1 MSDAADSATAISE
14 EPVSDIASLRRLF
27 ALTGSQRFSVL
38 CGLACRFAQ
47 SGFLGLSFVAVVW
60 VVTEL
65 AGRRVLDTRWLGQ
78 IIMLLA
84 LSLAGQL
91 LFGYLAARYSWLSGF
106 RIARDLRL
114 SLLEHLRRLPLGF
127 HLSRSRGDTLS
138 VLTGDM
144 QMVESFFSDGL
155 PRIAQALGLPLTLLI
170 VFAFRSPEIALAA
183 AVSMI
188 AGAPLFVWSSR
199 SLARLGIVRQDRQA
213 EAAEKMI
220 EYARGMPII
229 RSFNRIAS
237 GQERFTAA
245 LAAFRDISIRMV
257 SRLALPM
264 VAFGAIV
271 VLGVPILMVS
281 SWALHLDGTFGRGD
295 ILSVLVLAFSFYTPL
310 LGLVSVMELA
320 RLAEASWTRIERIM
334 AARPL
339 PTARGPQKPCGF
351 GIRFDG
357 VGFSYDGCK
366 RVLTGVSFDVPE
378 RTMMALVGSSGSGKS
393 TLLNLIP
400 RFFDVTEG
408 SISIG
413 GIDIRD
419 LSEEVIA
426 DLITVVFQDV
436 HLFSSTIAENIA
448 YARPGATRQEIEDAA
463 RQAQAHNFISA
474 LPDGYDTPVGEGGS
488 SLSGG
493 ERQRISIARAILKD
507 APIILLDEAT
517 AAIDPITEMDLR
529 IALANLV
536 AHRTL
541 IVVAHKL
548 STITNADQ
556 IVVLERGIIV
566 QKGTAHELSGSDG
579 RYSQLVEA
587 RKCAESWTVTGSD

>member
-1 MSDAADSATAISE
+1 MSSAANSATVLSQ
-14 EPVSDIASLRRLF
+14 EPASDIASLRRVWT
-27 ALTGSQRFSVL
+27 LTGSHGRPVL

-47 SGFLGLSFVAVVW
+47 SGFLGLSFAAVVW

-65 AGRRVLDTRWLGQ
+65 AGGRVLDTGWLGQ

-155 PRIAQALGLPLTLLI
+155 PRIAQALGLPLALLT
-170 VFAFRSPEIALAA
+170 VFAFRSPEIALATA
-183 AVSMI
+183 ISMI
-188 AGAPLFVWSSR
+188 AGAPVFVWSSR

-220 EYARGMPII
+220 EYARGMPVI
-229 RSFNRIAS
+229 RSFNRVAS

-245 LAAFRDISIRMV
+245 LAAFRDISIAMV

-271 VLGVPILMVS
+271 VLGVPVLMVS
-281 SWALHLDGTFGRGD
+281 SWALHLDGAFDRGD

-320 RLAEASWTRIERIM
+320 RLADASLTRIERIM

-339 PTARGPQKPCGF
+339 PPARRPQKPCGF
-351 GIRFDG
+351 GIRFDR
-357 VGFSYDGCK
+357 VGFSYDGRR
-366 RVLTGVSFDVPE
+366 RVLAGVSLDVPE
-378 RTMMALVGSSGSGKS
+378 RSMTALVGSSGSGKS
-393 TLLNLIP
+393 TFLNLIP
-400 RFFDVTEG
+400 RFFEVTEG

-413 GIDIRD
+413 GVDIRD
-419 LSEEVIA
+419 LSEEDIA
-426 DLITVVFQDV
+426 GLITVVFQDV
-436 HLFSSTIAENIA
+436 HLFSGTIAENIA
-448 YARPGATRQEIEDAA
+448 FAKPGATRQEIEEAA
-463 RQAQAHNFISA
+463 RQAQAHDFITA
-474 LPDGYDTPVGEGGS
+474 LPGGYDTQVGEGGS

-493 ERQRISIARAILKD
+493 ERQRISIARALLKD
-507 APIILLDEAT
+507 APIVLLDEAT
-517 AAIDPITEMDLR
+517 AAIDPVTERDLR
-529 IALANLV
+529 IALARLV
-536 AHRTL
+536 ADRTL

-556 IVVLERGIIV
+556 IVVLEMGAVVERG
-566 QKGTAHELSGSDG
+566 TDSELSRLKG
-579 RYSQLVEA
+579 RYAQLTEA
-587 RKCAESWTVTGSD
+587 RRRAEAWNVR